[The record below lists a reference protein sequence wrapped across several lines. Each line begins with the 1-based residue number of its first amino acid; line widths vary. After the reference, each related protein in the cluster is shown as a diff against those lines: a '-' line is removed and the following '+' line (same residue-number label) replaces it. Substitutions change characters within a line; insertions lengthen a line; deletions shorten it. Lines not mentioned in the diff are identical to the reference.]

1 MTLSL
6 FEKYLA
12 WIKAH
17 EKILIIAVLVLFGL
31 HVYDSAKQAWVEHDK
46 RQADVA
52 HDTALASSL
61 QSAQVQEQLTDLK
74 KQIAASDA
82 ATKAAMA
89 QRDID
94 TRKQKEADD
103 ALAGQQLAVR
113 LQALLHVT
121 PPDVT
126 WSPVQGDLVFTL
138 PAAHAVADVVD
149 DKNKLTADYADL
161 QTRLSGQQSVV
172 AKQDDAIV
180 SANLALADEKTS
192 HEKDVKLLNAQ
203 MHGQYTKGL
212 KHGII
217 IGSVGTIAAQYI
229 FHIKL

>member
-1 MTLSL
+1 MNFTL

-17 EKILIIAVLVLFGL
+17 EKLIIIGVLVLFSI
-31 HVYDSAKQAWVEHDK
+31 HVYDSARTAWIDHDK

-52 HDTALASSL
+52 TQVAAASSL
-61 QSAQVQEQLTDLK
+61 QSAQVQEQLADLK
-74 KQIAASDA
+74 KQVQATDASL
-82 ATKAAMA
+82 KASMA
-89 QRDID
+89 QRIID
-94 TRKQKEADD
+94 VQKQKASDD
-103 ALAGQQLAVR
+103 ALAGQELANR

-126 WSPVQGDLVFTL
+126 WSPVNGNLVFTP
-138 PAAHAVADVVD
+138 PAAHAVADAVD
-149 DKNKLTADYADL
+149 DKNKLTADNADL
-161 QTRLSGQQSVV
+161 QTRLTGQESVV
-172 AKQDDAIV
+172 AKQNDAIV
-180 SANLALADEKTS
+180 SGNLALADEKTS
-192 HEKDVKLLNAQ
+192 HEKDITLLKAQ

-217 IGSVGTIAAQYI
+217 IGSLGTIAAQYI